1 MTVTSAPS
9 ATSVTPTTSAG
20 TAPGHSW
27 PEQFAERRPALPGAR
42 LDWLDARRRQAIAR
56 FAELGW
62 PSSRLEDW
70 RHSSLSF
77 LDQHPLHA
85 PEDLPH
91 PANTLARLRSAYDQH
106 DHWLVFVDG
115 RHEPSLS
122 VTAGLPAGVELHAI
136 STLLNGSANGK
147 APDELLEQLAANFGD
162 ADEGD
167 SPQALNLA
175 LCSDGAFLR
184 LPAGCTLNNTIHLVF
199 IGATASSDRHLRNLI
214 LAGEHCVACVV
225 EHHLGGGQTLSTTT
239 TRIELGANARLDHLK
254 FQQEAPEAIH
264 VGLTAVRQQADS
276 RFHSHSLSFG
286 AKFAR
291 HDINTTFAGKGCETL
306 LNGLYHVDGRRHVD
320 HHTQIDHAQPHGTSH
335 EYYRGLLDGS
345 GRGVFRGRILVAKDA
360 QRSDAI
366 QRSDSLLLSKMA
378 EADARPELEIY
389 ADDVK
394 CAHGATIGQ
403 LDDDALFY
411 LRSRGLDQQHA
422 QQLLTY
428 AFAAEVIE
436 RIEHEAARKQAR
448 KALLDCLPEQDTLEE
463 LQ

>member
-1 MTVTSAPS
+1 MTVSSAPA
-9 ATSVTPTTSAG
+9 ATHASSSTSSSTPSTSW
-20 TAPGHSW
+20 S
-27 PEQFAERRPALPGAR
+27 EQFAARSARLPGAR

-91 PANTLARLRSAYDQH
+91 PANTLAQLRSGYDQH

-115 RHEPSLS
+115 HHEPSLS
-122 VTAGLPAGVELHAI
+122 VTAGLPAGVDLQPI
-136 STLLNGSANGK
+136 SALLGK
-147 APDELLEQLAANFGD
+147 DSSDELLEQFAASFGK

-175 LCSDGAFLR
+175 LSSDGAFLR
-184 LPAGCTLNNTIHLVF
+184 LQPGCTLASTIHLVF
-199 IGATASSDRHLRNLI
+199 IGATTSSDRHLRNLI
-214 LAGEHCVACVV
+214 LAGDNSVACVI

-239 TRIELGANARLDHLK
+239 TRIELGANARLEHIK
-254 FQQEAPEAIH
+254 FQQEAAEAIH
-264 VGLTAVRQQADS
+264 VGLTEVRQQADS
-276 RFHSHSLSFG
+276 QFNSHSLSFG

-291 HDINTTFAGKGCETL
+291 HDINTNFVGKGCETL

-320 HHTQIDHAQPHGTSH
+320 HHTQINHAQPYGTSH

-394 CAHGATIGQ
+394 CAHGATVGQ

-411 LRSRGLDQQHA
+411 LRSRGLDQEHA

-436 RIEHEAARKQAR
+436 RISHEAARKQAR
-448 KALLDCLPEQDTLEE
+448 QALLDCLPEQSTLEE
-463 LQ
+463 LE